1 MSEKQEGGISADHRS
16 RSARAADALEEAREM
31 PPGARRTEALK
42 KAGLLRR
49 TADHQGLIFAK
60 RGRPRK

>member
-1 MSEKQEGGISADHRS
+1 MVEKQESMISADNR
-16 RSARAADALEEAREM
+16 RQNARAMDALEEAREM
-31 PPGARRTEALK
+31 PPGAPRTEALK

-49 TADHQGLIFAK
+49 TADSQGLILAK

>member
-1 MSEKQEGGISADHRS
+1 MVEKRESMISADNR
-16 RSARAADALEEAREM
+16 RQNARAMDALEEAREM
-31 PPGARRTEALK
+31 PPGAPRTEALK

-49 TADHQGLIFAK
+49 TADSHGLIFAK